1 MQSIRIITMYFGKFN
16 NFVPF
21 WMKSVEQN
29 KTVDFVLVTDNKVP
43 SPPKNMTVVNCSFR
57 EVQKRV
63 MDFFDFAVDVHD
75 AYKLSEYAVLY
86 ALIFPELV
94 GDADFWGYCE
104 MDLILGNLRRFITDE
119 VLNKFDKV
127 YYLGHLTL
135 YRNNGQMNSMPL
147 LNHKYPTDTYKEAYA
162 SPNNFHF
169 IEHAMREIPLYE
181 GVRCYYKI
189 DCADI
194 AYKYYGFVLGR
205 GDYRENPKIFKVSNG
220 GVYGLIVDESQIYIK
235 EMVYVHLQ
243 KRKMEIK
250 ANPSSQSYLI
260 IPNAFIADRE
270 VAVSEIKEWNRD
282 KIAHRVW
289 YWKFTIG
296 VWIDM
301 IKHRGVRD
309 KLIKMKKKRI
319 YKDHVHGVNK
329 ANVY

>member
-1 MQSIRIITMYFGKFN
+1 MQSIKIITMYFGKFN

-135 YRNNGQMNSMPL
+135 YRNNEQMNNMPL

-194 AYKYYGFVLGR
+194 AYKYHGFVLGR

-220 GVYGLIVDESQIYIK
+220 GGIWAYCRRKPNIHQRNGLCSPPKEKNGNKSKSVIPVLFNYSERVYCGQRDSRIRNK
-235 EMVYVHLQ
+235 G
-243 KRKMEIK
+243 ME
-250 ANPSSQSYLI
+250 P
-260 IPNAFIADRE
+260 
-270 VAVSEIKEWNRD
+270 
-282 KIAHRVW
+282 
-289 YWKFTIG
+289 G
-296 VWIDM
+296 
-301 IKHRGVRD
+301 
-309 KLIKMKKKRI
+309 
-319 YKDHVHGVNK
+319 
-329 ANVY
+329 